1 MIIVAA
7 LGNPGPEY
15 ELTRHNIGFML
26 MDKYSGDI
34 GLKVDKKGF
43 DSLWNVKSIGGEEV
57 FFLKPQTYMNLSG
70 QAVKSLIGS
79 KGRPDKL
86 IVLYDDIDMPF
97 GRLKIKDGG
106 KSGGHNGIKS
116 VTEHYGTPDYIR
128 VKLGVGRP
136 LHGTVSDYVLRAF
149 SKDEQKELG
158 KFLDYSVKALD
169 VLIKDGMTQ
178 AMNDFN

>member
-7 LGNPGPEY
+7 LGNPGAEY
-15 ELTRHNIGFML
+15 ESTRHNIGFML
-26 MDKYSGDI
+26 CDKYCNDI
-34 GLKVDKKGF
+34 GLKIDKKGF

-79 KGRPDKL
+79 KGRPDRL

-106 KSGGHNGIKS
+106 KSGGHNGVKS

-128 VKLGVGRP
+128 VKMGVGRP
-136 LHGTVSDYVLRAF
+136 LHGTVSDYVLRNF
-149 SKDEQKELG
+149 SKDEQKELD
-158 KFLDYSVKALD
+158 KFLDYTVKALD
-169 VLIKDGMTQ
+169 VLIKDDITR